1 MEDKKVIAIKNAVKD
16 KVFKDASKEFPVGE
30 HEVDFMVRISGTIK
44 KGEDFEQVVAQ
55 KAKPWGLLGL
65 ALSKLNGVTVGALV
79 REFVEL
85 GEVEQEE
92 IKESADNAVK
102 EIKGTVVGN
111 CSGKVTSKLKV
122 EEVLVKD

>member
-1 MEDKKVIAIKNAVKD
+1 MEDKKVIAIKKVIKD
-16 KVFKDASKEFPVGE
+16 KIFKDASKEFSVGE

-44 KGEDFEQVVAQ
+44 KGEDCEQVVAQ

-65 ALSKLNGVTVGALV
+65 ALSKLNGVTVDSLV